1 MPNPIR
7 MAGQAIGRV
16 VAPLTDAIVPVTE
29 LLNPAE
35 RSLLQRAVNAGVV
48 GGTEMLFTAGSRG
61 LSAIPQVIDYS
72 REFTPNAPQVI
83 RDTQDC
89 AGLYNTEN
97 YSRELATRVASGR
110 PSDYFASGKAQ
121 RALEAC
127 RKHNRRRTEKFGGLP
142 TLIMPRY

>member
-1 MPNPIR
+1 MPDPIR
-7 MAGQAIGRV
+7 FAGTALNRV
-16 VAPLTDAIVPVTE
+16 LAPLTDAVVPITE
-29 LLNPAE
+29 LLNPTE
-35 RSLLQRAVNAGVV
+35 RSLLQKAVNAGVV

-61 LSAIPQVIDYS
+61 LSAVPQVIDYS
-72 REFTPNAPQVI
+72 REFTPKAPQIV

-97 YSRELATRVASGR
+97 YSRELATRAVSGR

-127 RKHNRRRTEKFGGLP
+127 KRNSRRRTEQFGGLP

>member
-7 MAGQAIGRV
+7 YAGTALNRV
-16 VAPLTDAIVPVTE
+16 LAPLTDAVVPITE
-29 LLNPAE
+29 LLNPTE
-35 RSLLQRAVNAGVV
+35 RSWLQKAVNAGVV

-72 REFTPNAPQVI
+72 REFTPNAPQEI

-97 YSRELATRVASGR
+97 YSRE
-110 PSDYFASGKAQ
+110 
-121 RALEAC
+121 
-127 RKHNRRRTEKFGGLP
+127 FGNKSSK
-142 TLIMPRY
+142 R